1 MVYCKLIEKN
11 AKTVR
16 YALGGFVNDMTGE
29 LVIHRETNTYEIA
42 KMPEK
47 SKVYKVHIDRMLLMY
62 AKDIKKGIFSE
73 KMGYEI

>member
-11 AKTVR
+11 AKRVR

>member
-1 MVYCKLIEKN
+1 MVYCKLKEKN
-11 AKTVR
+11 SKTVK

-29 LVIHRETNTYEIA
+29 LVIYRETNTYEIT
-42 KMPEK
+42 KMPER
-47 SKVYKVHIDRMLLMY
+47 SIVYKIHIDRMLLMY

>member
-1 MVYCKLIEKN
+1 MAQIDILAPFILSFE
-11 AKTVR
+11 
-16 YALGGFVNDMTGE
+16 GGFVNDMTGE